1 MLQPRLPSRRR
12 FLGRLAIVASTVA
25 IVGPRR
31 AWSSVEARSLSFR
44 HTHVDESLTVTYFE
58 NGLYLPSA
66 LDEIDHFLRDW
77 RTGRVV
83 SIDTGLLDVLWDL
96 RVATA
101 AREAIHVVCGYRSPQ
116 TNEMLRE
123 RSADS
128 GVARNS
134 QHVAGRAID
143 IRIPGVAT
151 TDLRDAALALGRGGV
166 GYYAASD
173 FVHVDTGR
181 ARRW

>member
-1 MLQPRLPSRRR
+1 M
-12 FLGRLAIVASTVA
+12 VASAVA

-31 AWSSVEARSLSFR
+31 AWGTVATRRLSLR
-44 HTHVDESLTVTYFE
+44 HTHVDESLSVTYFE
-58 NGLYLPSA
+58 NGVYLPSA

-77 RTGRVV
+77 RTGQAV
-83 SIDTGLLDVLWDL
+83 SIDTGLLDLLSDL
-96 RVATA
+96 HGATGS
-101 AREAIHVVCGYRSPQ
+101 REAIHVVCGYRSPQ

-123 RSADS
+123 KRADS

-134 QHVAGRAID
+134 QHVVGRAID

-151 TDLRDAALALGRGGV
+151 ARLRDAALLLGRGGV
-166 GYYAASD
+166 GYYEASD

-181 ARRW
+181 VRRW